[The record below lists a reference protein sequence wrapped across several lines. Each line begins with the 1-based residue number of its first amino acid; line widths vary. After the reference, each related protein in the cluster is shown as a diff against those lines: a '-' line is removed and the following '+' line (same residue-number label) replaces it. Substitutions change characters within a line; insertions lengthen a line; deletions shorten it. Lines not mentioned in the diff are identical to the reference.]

1 MTKRVAQSIDEL
13 QRELT
18 ERMRDVPCAYHDG
31 VRNVPVAYHVEATPL
46 VDAEDFIARDRQ
58 AARELKERQAERG
71 IDREL
76 IEAVAREVHRRG
88 VARVPYQERLYQER
102 RASPLARNSAFM
114 RYVNAQQSDDGIGT
128 SFMTP
133 AERSL
138 ASYEWG
144 ERLRKL
150 INDGKRRDTERERN
164 RVVCDPQWED

>member
-1 MTKRVAQSIDEL
+1 MTKRVAESVDAL
-13 QRELT
+13 YRELNQ
-18 ERMRDVPCAYHDG
+18 RMDNAPVAYHDG

-46 VDAEDFIARDRQ
+46 VDAEDFIARDRAAAQ
-58 AARELKERQAERG
+58 ELRNLQAIDAGLREAVERKAQLRRAAARGAFVVDSG
-71 IDREL
+71 
-76 IEAVAREVHRRG
+76 
-88 VARVPYQERLYQER
+88 RV
-102 RASPLARNSAFM
+102 ARNSAFM

-150 INDGKRRDTERERN
+150 VEDGKRRDKERERN

>member
-18 ERMRDVPCAYHDG
+18 ERMHGVPVAYHDG
-31 VRNVPVAYHVEATPL
+31 VRSVPVSYHVEAVPL
-46 VDAEDFIARDRQ
+46 VDAEEFIARDRLADVELR
-58 AARELKERQAERG
+58 AAVNHAKRARANALAASDESRRMH
-71 IDREL
+71 
-76 IEAVAREVHRRG
+76 VAR
-88 VARVPYQERLYQER
+88 
-102 RASPLARNSAFM
+102 SSAFM

-164 RVVCDPQWED
+164 RVVVDLDWED